1 MKNATFKIKKS
12 SSISLLD
19 ITMDKNKCPFLI
31 FSNNF
36 FRNFRSFSELEHLVG
51 SFKKVLENY
60 CYHNLKKGTMG

>member
-1 MKNATFKIKKS
+1 MS
-12 SSISLLD
+12 VL
-19 ITMDKNKCPFLI
+19 DKNKCPFLI

-60 CYHNLKKGTMG
+60 CYHNLKKGTMS